1 MEYQFKYMLCGDL
14 FCCGL
19 FPPTDSIKQGDV
31 VRVNVIDRDGEFKEY
46 PFMLVEDK
54 LVLIKDELD
63 IVKLSDRVAIKY

>member
-1 MEYQFKYMLCGDL
+1 MLFGNL

-19 FPPTDSIKQGDV
+19 FPPVNSIKQGDV
-31 VRVNVIDRDGEFKEY
+31 VRVNVIDGNGRFKEY
-46 PFMLVEDK
+46 PFMWVEDR